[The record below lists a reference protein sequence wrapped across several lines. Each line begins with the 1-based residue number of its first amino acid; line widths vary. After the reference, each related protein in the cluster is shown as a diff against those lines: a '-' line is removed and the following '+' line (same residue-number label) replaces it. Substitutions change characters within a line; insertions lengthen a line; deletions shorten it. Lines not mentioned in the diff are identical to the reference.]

1 VSEQASLAGTSPRSD
16 TLLFADPS
24 LETADLLNVE
34 ILSVGTWTTMA
45 GQQVTFTQADLEEL
59 ASNFHALADR
69 VKPPLK
75 LGHEA
80 DDKQELL
87 TGQPALGWME
97 NVRHISGKLRADFMR
112 VPKKFHALVEA
123 GAYRR
128 ISAEIAR
135 NWTDSVTGKTYGAV
149 IKAAGVLGAAAP
161 AISNLRDL
169 MNLYGRT
176 ADGELVATQVYAL
189 ADPIAQGGLDMLNDT
204 QVAKLLADVESLKTA
219 AATNQQFSEGIRK
232 ALGIDDNAD
241 PVAAIASLKK
251 KAVDSADILAQA
263 ADEKFAGEVDE
274 IITKAKKDGKL
285 LPAGESA
292 VRLMVKGWAREADE
306 NEGVLSF
313 SVTDAKSKKEKN
325 ISGSVTE
332 CLTAYFSA
340 QPQVL
345 RIGTE
350 FGPGQVSR
358 DPAEVK
364 RMIPR
369 DVASFVTE
377 GHKQVAIDTSSLK
390 RHAAVEAHMRE
401 NPGTNYFTA
410 FHKVTDQ
417 YNDANNE

>member
-34 ILSVGTWTTMA
+34 ILSVGTWTTMT

-59 ASNFHALADR
+59 ASNFHTLADR

-161 AISNLRDL
+161 A
-169 MNLYGRT
+169 M
-176 ADGELVATQVYAL
+176 
-189 ADPIAQGGLDMLNDT
+189 
-204 QVAKLLADVESLKTA
+204 
-219 AATNQQFSEGIRK
+219 
-232 ALGIDDNAD
+232 
-241 PVAAIASLKK
+241 
-251 KAVDSADILAQA
+251 
-263 ADEKFAGEVDE
+263 
-274 IITKAKKDGKL
+274 
-285 LPAGESA
+285 
-292 VRLMVKGWAREADE
+292 
-306 NEGVLSF
+306 
-313 SVTDAKSKKEKN
+313 
-325 ISGSVTE
+325 
-332 CLTAYFSA
+332 
-340 QPQVL
+340 
-345 RIGTE
+345 
-350 FGPGQVSR
+350 
-358 DPAEVK
+358 
-364 RMIPR
+364 
-369 DVASFVTE
+369 
-377 GHKQVAIDTSSLK
+377 
-390 RHAAVEAHMRE
+390 
-401 NPGTNYFTA
+401 
-410 FHKVTDQ
+410 
-417 YNDANNE
+417 